1 MKKYPL
7 KSIEYCY
14 NINEENEYKNEK
26 NFLGIVIK
34 NVPDRMMKEIC
45 VQYLE

>member
-26 NFLGIVIK
+26 KFFGYC
-34 NVPDRMMKEIC
+34 DQEC
-45 VQYLE
+45 A